1 MSPTQSARPRIFIG
15 SSSEGKTLAE
25 ELQAL
30 LDPHAQPTV
39 WTQDIFTL
47 GEGTLGSLL
56 AAAGSFSFA
65 AFLLTADDTVVKRG
79 ARYSTARDNLFFEAG
94 MFLGALGHDRVFL
107 LVPDGANL
115 ELPSDLAGVNVAM
128 WRQRDDGNIRAAL
141 SPAALDIRKAIRAAG
156 PLDAPTTAAT
166 SGDILRFARGGLED
180 LRTGAAGLGVR
191 VLDAAGLAKWT
202 SNLLTTLLVLFED
215 REAPDIYAA
224 WLRPEEDP
232 RQLQVAASRN
242 LPADYLHHP
251 FHLGEGLA
259 GHVWE
264 TSRPAATSELRRHPW
279 WEPREGCENQ
289 AYLCVAVGAPGGSGG
304 VLAVGSDEGFDV
316 RDSDL
321 LTLELFAGLLA
332 LAIVEQTSA
341 EQMLCARVETLANG
355 LATRRGD
362 EVVESTTV
370 QVYNSHLALARSL
383 CSEDGLLAKLPKA
396 PARSTRVSG
405 LRVLLEQL
413 VIALKA

>member
-1 MSPTQSARPRIFIG
+1 MSPTSSARPRIFIG
-15 SSSEGKTLAE
+15 SSSEGKILAE

-39 WTQDIFTL
+39 WTQDIFRL
-47 GEGTLGSLL
+47 GEGTLRSLL

-79 ARYSTARDNLFFEAG
+79 AAHSTARDNLFFEAG

-107 LVPDGANL
+107 LVPDGADL
-115 ELPSDLAGVNVAM
+115 ELPSDLAGVTVAT
-128 WRQRDDGNIRAAL
+128 WRARDDENIKAAL
-141 SPAALDIRKAIRAAG
+141 GPASLEIRKAIRAAG

-166 SGDILRFARGGLED
+166 SGDLLRFARGGLEA

-191 VLDAAGLAKWT
+191 VLDATGLSKWT

-215 REAPDIYAA
+215 RDADDIYAA
-224 WLRPEEDP
+224 WLRPDEDP
-232 RQLQVAASRN
+232 LQLQVAASRN
-242 LPADYLHHP
+242 LPADHHHHP
-251 FHLGEGLA
+251 FRLGEGLA
-259 GHVWE
+259 GHVWQVGQ
-264 TSRPAATSELRRHPW
+264 PAATSELRRHPW

-289 AYLCVAVGAPGGSGG
+289 AYLCVPVGAPGGRGG
-304 VLAVGSDEGFDV
+304 VLAVGSDDGFDV

-332 LAIVEQTSA
+332 LAVVEQVSN
-341 EQMLCARVETLANG
+341 EQMLRARVETLAEG
-355 LATRRGD
+355 LATRRGE

-370 QVYNSHLALARSL
+370 QVYNSHLTLARTL
-383 CSEDGLLAKLPKA
+383 CSEDGLLAKLPSA
-396 PARSTRVSG
+396 SVRSTRVSG

-413 VIALKA
+413 VLALKA